1 MAKITPNPPATDEH
15 VSRAQTARN
24 KKLDDAATRA
34 LDFYLTPTPKTETS
48 DNPNSIFRIAPDI
61 DSECLLA
68 SLSENLASANAMISD
83 LAFDLDG
90 SRRRVAMGILQVI
103 EVSELLANRALDI
116 VEVR

>member
-1 MAKITPNPPATDEH
+1 MVKITPNPPVTDEA
-15 VSRAQTARN
+15 VSRVQSARN

-34 LDFYLTPTPKTETS
+34 LDFYLKPKKETS
-48 DNPNSIFRIAPDI
+48 DNPNTIFRIAPDV

-68 SLSENLASANAMISD
+68 NLSENLASANAMISD

-90 SRRRVAMGILQVI
+90 SRRHVAMGILQVI
-103 EVSELLANRALDI
+103 ELSELLANRALDI